1 MIWQRKFGMVL
12 ATVIA
17 LGGASL
23 DATAEPAAGARP
35 VDNRSAPT
43 ESQSPSDL
51 AREGMAKMLEAFNR
65 FVASVPQYEMPQFNE
80 NGDIILRRKRP
91 EPAPLAP
98 PAKTPDPVA
107 DRAI

>member
-1 MIWQRKFGMVL
+1 MIWQRKFGMAL
-12 ATVIA
+12 AIVIA
-17 LGGASL
+17 LGSASL
-23 DATAEPAAGARP
+23 DATAEPAAGAMP
-35 VDNRSAPT
+35 VGRSAPA

-65 FVASVPQYEMPQFNE
+65 FVDSVPQYEMPQLNE

-91 EPAPLAP
+91 ETAPVAP
-98 PAKTPDPVA
+98 PAKTPDPAA